1 MEPTTGGAVWQL
13 FAESGFRIGASDGV
27 FRMYVEL
34 VVSNRR
40 SSVRRLVIRD
50 TALIGRNEKCDIRVI
65 SNEISREHC
74 RLEIDE
80 SELILVDLGSTNGT
94 FVNGVRVESHQEV
107 SVPPA
112 SRIQMGPATFQVNY
126 LDEESEQGA
135 EIPEQSDQPEQENAE
150 QVEEFPISIEEVAEE
165 TIPEEMLE
173 ETQKATEET
182 AEPDQEDASFP
193 AESLPADGKPV
204 QSEDAAFNEFLK
216 GI

>member
-1 MEPTTGGAVWQL
+1 
-13 FAESGFRIGASDGV
+13 
-27 FRMYVEL
+27 MYVEL

-50 TALIGRNEKCDIRVI
+50 KALIGRNEKCDIRVI

-74 RLEIDE
+74 RLEIDG

-94 FVNGVRVESHQEV
+94 FVNGMRVESHQEIT
-107 SVPPA
+107 VPPT

-126 LDEESEQGA
+126 LDEESEQGTV
-135 EIPEQSDQPEQENAE
+135 IPEQTDQPDQEDE
-150 QVEEFPISIEEVAEE
+150 EHLEEFPISIEEVAEE
-165 TIPEEMLE
+165 TIPENMLE
-173 ETQKATEET
+173 ETQESAEET
-182 AEPDQEDASFP
+182 AEPDQEEVSFSSNSSP
-193 AESLPADGKPV
+193 DGEKPV